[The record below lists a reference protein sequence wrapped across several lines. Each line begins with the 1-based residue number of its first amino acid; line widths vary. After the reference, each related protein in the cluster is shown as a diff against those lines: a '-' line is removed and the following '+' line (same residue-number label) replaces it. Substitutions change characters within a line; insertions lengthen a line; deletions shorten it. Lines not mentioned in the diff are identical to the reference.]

1 MKKFTLFAA
10 LFGAAGI
17 VMVILPIHMQM
28 TGVVL
33 LLLAFVMGLSAI
45 LWRRPTKLRQKLI
58 QIMAVAAATG
68 VVVLMSVMN
77 IITTSGQSDWE
88 RAETSEYAVVLG
100 AAVNATGGPSRI
112 MRNRLEAAMEFMER
126 NPGALVILSG
136 GQGGD
141 EPETEAKCMYDTL
154 LRMGAD
160 ESRLLLEDQS
170 HTTRENLLNSYAIM
184 ESMGGTEKPITLITS
199 EFHQRRADYIADSL
213 ELDTCPVSAH
223 TDRWFYRVNYTL
235 REVFAFVKA
244 MFQSGAE

>member
-1 MKKFTLFAA
+1 MKKLAVFAA

-17 VMVILPIHMQM
+17 VMVILPLHMQM
-28 TGVVL
+28 TGLVL
-33 LLLAFVMGLSAI
+33 LLLAAVMGLSAI
-45 LWRRPTKLRQKLI
+45 LWRHPTKLRQKLI

-77 IITTSGQSDWE
+77 IITTSGQSDWD

-100 AAVNATGGPSRI
+100 AAVNVTGGPSRI
-112 MRNRLEAAMEFMER
+112 MRNRLAAAMEFMER
-126 NPGALVILSG
+126 NPHALVILSG

-141 EPETEAKCMYDTL
+141 EPKTEAKCMYDTL
-154 LRMGAD
+154 LSMGAD
-160 ESRLLLEDQS
+160 ESRLLLEEQS
-170 HTTRENLLNSYAIM
+170 HTTRENLLSSYAII
-184 ESMGGTEKPITLITS
+184 ESMGGTEKPIALITS
-199 EFHQRRADYIADSL
+199 EFHQRRADFIADAL
-213 ELDTCPVSAH
+213 GLDTCPVSAH

>member
-1 MKKFTLFAA
+1 MKKLAVFAA

-17 VMVILPIHMQM
+17 VMVLLPLHMQM
-28 TGVVL
+28 TGGVL
-33 LLLAFVMGLSAI
+33 LLLAAAMGLSAI
-45 LWRRPTKLRQKLI
+45 LWRRPTKTRQKLI
-58 QIMAVAAATG
+58 QIMAVLAATG

-100 AAVNATGGPSRI
+100 AAVKETGGPSRI
-112 MRNRLEAAMEFMER
+112 MGNRLKAAMEFMEK
-126 NPGALVILSG
+126 NPHAMVILSG

-154 LRMGAD
+154 LGMGAD
-160 ESRLLLEDQS
+160 ESRLLMEDQS
-170 HTTRENLLNSYAIM
+170 HTTRENLLNSYAII
-184 ESMGGTEKPITLITS
+184 ESMGGTKKPIALITS
-199 EFHQRRADYIADSL
+199 EFHQRRADYIAGSL
-213 ELDTCPVSAH
+213 ELNTCPVSAH

-244 MFQSGAE
+244 MFLTGAE